1 MNASHGEAID
11 AHEAVWRF
19 NLALTRG
26 HERDVGTRTTL
37 QMTNTNWFHT
47 CVPVPLKLKA
57 PGLYCAPPRP
67 RDRDSRHCDC
77 LLPNGEDVTLLV
89 RQPGVLPL
97 RLSIARKRYPSTL
110 ILQLQ
115 LQHHLLSHSVVREY
129 AKLRRARAVPKGYA
143 NRTQSPDDARAT
155 TGLQAI
161 VMSLALCDQVRATL
175 RIPPAVRTLA
185 VFRSSA
191 LSSAL
196 PQNL

>member
-1 MNASHGEAID
+1 VGNSGILMNASHGEAID

-161 VMSLALCDQVRATL
+161 VMSLALCGQV
-175 RIPPAVRTLA
+175 
-185 VFRSSA
+185 
-191 LSSAL
+191 
-196 PQNL
+196 